1 MTGFCNQLSQWIF
14 DRGQLCGQAGLM
26 SMVIS
31 AEGKHQDSTQTQL
44 AEAVTQEIAD
54 AFPELPQP
62 LWHKV
67 IAEKRATFSCTAE
80 LKRPSKETLIP
91 NLYLAGDYVTSGC
104 VLNEYPATI
113 ESAVRS
119 GVACAAQIARQVHT
133 KS

>member
-1 MTGFCNQLSQWIF
+1 MLLLLKKRHVSWLKYLRTLSSLIF
-14 DRGQLCGQAGLM
+14 WA
-26 SMVIS
+26 
-31 AEGKHQDSTQTQL
+31 
-44 AEAVTQEIAD
+44 
-54 AFPELPQP
+54 
-62 LWHKV
+62 KV